1 MVHDFNVGI
10 VMVNSD
16 IRSVF
21 VKKKVCKKYYCM
33 MVIKWECIKMACILL
48 FVKL

>member
-21 VKKKVCKKYYCM
+21 VKKKKVCKNTT
-33 MVIKWECIKMACILL
+33 V
-48 FVKL
+48 